1 MSRPLLK
8 LSAVTRRFPAGDKD
22 VVVLNN
28 VNLSIHAGEIVA
40 IVGASGS
47 GKSTLMNILGC
58 LDHPSEGTYTVG
70 GRDTH
75 MLDSDEL
82 AQLRREHFGFV
93 FQRYHLLPHVDAVA
107 NLEMP
112 AIYAGTPRAE
122 RHARARELLARLGL
136 ADRAHHRPGQLSG
149 GQQQRVSIAR
159 ALMNGGHVILADE
172 PTGALDTKSG
182 QDVIRILHELNAL
195 GHTIVIVT
203 HDKAVARHARRI
215 IEISDGE
222 IVADRPNRHYA
233 EALAEA
239 LAEAGAGVGTAEAL
253 AEAGDGTAEA
263 VAKTGVGTAE
273 ARGVAAGALS
283 ARDRH
288 DTPPPAAA
296 DSDPRADPA
305 PRTRRFAAGSGR
317 FAEACR
323 MAWIALVSHRL
334 RTLLTMLGIIIG
346 ITSVVSIVAIGEG
359 AKRYM
364 LDEIG
369 SIGTNTINIYPGTDW
384 GDSRAD
390 AIQTLVPA
398 DVAALAEQPYV
409 DSATP
414 ETSRTLLLRYR
425 NVDVNALVSGVGD
438 RFFQARGMRFALG
451 VAFDEDAV
459 RRQVQVAVIDQNTRR
474 KLFGATRN
482 PIGEVILVDNVPC
495 VVIGVT
501 ADKKSA
507 FGSVKSLNV
516 WVPYT
521 TASGRLFGQRY
532 LDSITVRVRDGQP
545 SAAAEKS
552 LETLMKQRHG
562 RKDFF
567 TYNMD
572 SVVKTVEKT
581 GQSLTLLLSLIA
593 VISLVVGGIGV
604 MNIMLVSVTERT
616 REIGI
621 RMAVGARQSDILQQ
635 FLVEAVLVCLLGGTI
650 GIALSFGLGVLFS
663 MFVAQW
669 KMVFSAGAIVTAF
682 VCSTLTGVIF
692 GFMPARNASRLDPI
706 DALAR
711 D

>member
-1 MSRPLLK
+1 MTGPLLQ
-8 LSAVTRRFPAGDKD
+8 LTRVTRRFPAGEKD
-22 VVVLNN
+22 VVVLDD
-28 VNLSIHAGEIVA
+28 VSLSIDAGEIVA

-58 LDHPSEGTYTVG
+58 LDHPSSGSYTVG
-70 GRDTH
+70 GRETSE
-75 MLDSDEL
+75 LESDEL
-82 AQLRREHFGFV
+82 ARLRREHFGFI
-93 FQRYHLLPHVDAVA
+93 FQRYHLLPHLCAAENV
-107 NLEMP
+107 EMP
-112 AIYAGTPRAE
+112 AVYAGSAQAQRRERAL
-122 RHARARELLARLGL
+122 ALLARLGL
-136 ADRAHHRPGQLSG
+136 SDRASHRPSQLSG

-159 ALMNGGHVILADE
+159 ALMNGGEVILADE
-172 PTGALDTKSG
+172 PTGALDSKSG
-182 QDVIRILHELNAL
+182 RDVIRVLRELNAL
-195 GHTIVIVT
+195 GHTVIIVT
-203 HDKAVARHARRI
+203 HDEQVAAHARRI
-215 IEISDGE
+215 IEISDGR
-222 IVADRPNRHYA
+222 IVGDRLNPHADAADGLPRAVAPRRPRIVGDRLNPHADAADAAPDASGGAQPQRA
-233 EALAEA
+233 RRLS
-239 LAEAGAGVGTAEAL
+239 AGV
-253 AEAGDGTAEA
+253 
-263 VAKTGVGTAE
+263 
-273 ARGVAAGALS
+273 
-283 ARDRH
+283 
-288 DTPPPAAA
+288 
-296 DSDPRADPA
+296 
-305 PRTRRFAAGSGR
+305 GR
-317 FAEACR
+317 FAEAFR

-369 SIGTNTINIYPGTDW
+369 SIGTNTINVYPGADW

-390 AIQTLVPA
+390 AIQTLVAA
-398 DVAALAEQPYV
+398 DAAALADQIYI

-414 ETSRTLLLRYR
+414 ETSRSLLLRYR
-425 NVDVNALVSGVGD
+425 NVDVNALVSGVGE
-438 RFFQARGMRFALG
+438 RFFQVRGMKLAQG
-451 VAFDEDAV
+451 IAFGADEV
-459 RRQVQVAVIDQNTRR
+459 RRQAQVAVIDENTRR
-474 KLFGATRN
+474 KLFGAN
-482 PIGEVILVDNVPC
+482 PNPLGEVILIDNLPC

-501 ADKKSA
+501 ASKKSA
-507 FGSVKSLNV
+507 FGDMKNLNV

-521 TASGRLFGQRY
+521 TASGRLFGQRH

-545 SAAAEKS
+545 SDAAERS
-552 LETLMKQRHG
+552 LTKLMLQRHG

-621 RMAVGARQSDILQQ
+621 RMAVGARQTDIMQQ
-635 FLVEAVLVCLLGGTI
+635 FLVEAVTVCLMGGAI
-650 GIALSFGLGVLFS
+650 GIVLSFGMSFVFSLF
-663 MFVAQW
+663 VDQW
-669 KMVFSAGAIVTAF
+669 KMVFSAASIASAF
-682 VCSTLTGVIF
+682 LCSTLIGVVF